1 VISFRSLEGSLG
13 LIDTAFCDS
22 YCAFM
27 LPDGRR
33 TFRSTKKKD
42 RKEAWDLC
50 RAWEKAAESAGRG
63 SLTEVQARKVL
74 NEILEAIGEG
84 PVRNVSVRE
93 FFLNWLTGKQLSKK
107 DTTGRRYKKAVE
119 EFVDSLGPKADK
131 SIVALTPADALRSRH
146 GSVPPRRRT
155 LRTAFQSHRSQP
167 RNPRSK

>member
-1 VISFRSLEGSLG
+1 
-13 LIDTAFCDS
+13 
-22 YCAFM
+22 M

-107 DTTGRRYKKAVE
+107 DTTGRICRFTWSQGGQVYCR
-119 EFVDSLGPKADK
+119 
-131 SIVALTPADALRSRH
+131 ADAGGRRTFPGRSNEARRFGRH
-146 GSVPPRRRT
+146 GKTRPQTGS
-155 LRTAFQSHRSQP
+155 
-167 RNPRSK
+167 